1 MDTGLRGVTRFLVIY
16 RNWSTST
23 GESFDW
29 PLARIDLDGGQ
40 RRVRMGAGACPLRV
54 DVDRKSPGRV
64 GREREF
70 GDCSRGNAFFD
81 VIPVKMQDNGLIACQ
96 PQLHDIACID
106 ADEPHSVWDAATLAL
121 DVECALPG

>member
-1 MDTGLRGVTRFLVIY
+1 MDTGLRRVTRFLVIY
-16 RNWSTST
+16 WNWSPRVANHLT
-23 GESFDW
+23 G

-40 RRVRMGAGACPLRV
+40 RRVLVRMGAGACPLRV

-81 VIPVKMQDNGLIACQ
+81 VIPVKMQDNGLIACP
-96 PQLHDIACID
+96 PQLHD
-106 ADEPHSVWDAATLAL
+106 
-121 DVECALPG
+121 